1 MMKRSIWMIW
11 FALLGTAKV
20 FSQQADSAIRIQ
32 FVFTADEHYG
42 LTRGKFGG
50 QTNVDAQVVNQALV
64 HKINSLSTL
73 RLPDD
78 HGVWSG
84 KKVGPV
90 DFIVIGGDVTNRME
104 GRSPPAAIS
113 WNQFKTDYLDG
124 VALTDHAGKP
134 TRFYI
139 VPGNHDVSNAIGFYK
154 PMHPTQDPTPLVQ
167 MYNLM
172 VDPAR
177 PLTLQGYRYDSNKIN
192 YSTTLG
198 GIHFQFINIWPDS
211 SERIWMEQDLQS
223 VPTDMP
229 VILFAHDPPSGVP
242 RHFTNPNPPHDI
254 NAQDQFENL
263 LPEYYKD
270 GPEAGSQAARTTLEQ
285 LGWVQF
291 LRRHHNIKAYF
302 HGHTNFNEYY
312 AYRGPSHDIYLPT
325 FRVDSPMKGK
335 YSTKNQKRLSFQ
347 LITIDAKA
355 GSLTVRECLW
365 NAEAGKPDSS
375 IKWGRSETISLK

>member
-1 MMKRSIWMIW
+1 MKHRGRIVII
-11 FALLGTAKV
+11 LLILAGKACA
-20 FSQQADSAIRIQ
+20 QASDTSGIIQ

-42 LTRGKFGG
+42 LTRSKFRG
-50 QTNVDAQVVNQALV
+50 QSHVDAHLVNQALV
-64 HKINSLSTL
+64 NKLNTVTSVQF
-73 RLPDD
+73 PNDQ
-78 HGVWSG
+78 GVSAG
-84 KKVGPV
+84 RKVGAV

-104 GRSPPAAIS
+104 GNSPSATIS
-113 WNQFKTDYLDG
+113 WKQFKIDYLDG
-124 VALTDHAGKP
+124 VALTDHTGKP